1 MKLIQTKNASVN
13 YLAKVVEIKDFFPHP
28 NPEVTKLKVCK
39 VDGYNMI
46 VGINEKEGVYVYFP
60 ALSQINSNL
69 LSYANLYRHGNLNSN
84 PEKTGFF
91 EDNGRVK
98 AIKLKGMVSEGFLLP
113 FEVLQNW
120 LMDSVNKKIDDEE
133 SCINKEFDAVEHNGK
148 EIWINKKYI
157 IIEQRTHCPNEP
169 RERANV
175 KKYDKLVEGQFR
187 FHYDTAQL
195 RKNPYAIQKDDIIH
209 ISSKF
214 HGTSAISANVICKF
228 PKSWIGKIISRIHNL
243 FNKENK
249 IVDVNNNYR
258 YDNVYASRTV
268 VKNKYYNRSVGLG
281 YYNCDVWGEANK
293 VLSPLIPKGY
303 SLYYEIVGFLPTGG
317 YIQKDYDYGCLP
329 PEEGEKYTINK
340 HFRIIVYRIT
350 ITNADGRVFEL
361 SPKEVQYWCKNNGL
375 EPVIELYYGKASDLY
390 PDIKDSENW
399 NDAFIDKLAD
409 DKNFYMELDS
419 PDCKNKVPHEGIVI
433 KVDNM
438 TPNAVKLKSFR
449 FLGKESEELDKGI
462 ANIEDNN

>member
-1 MKLIQTKNASVN
+1 MKLIQTKNASLN
-13 YLAKVVEIKDFFPHP
+13 YLAKVVNIKEFFPHP

-46 VGINEKEGVYVYFP
+46 VGIDEKEGVYVYFP

-157 IIEQRTHCPNEP
+157 IIEQRTHGSNEP
-169 RERANV
+169 KERANV

-187 FHYDTAQL
+187 LHYDTPQL

-228 PKSWIGKIISRIHNL
+228 PKSWIEKIVCRIHNL

-249 IVDVNNNYR
+249 IVDVDNNYR

-268 VKNKYYNRSVGLG
+268 VKNKYYNKPVGLG
-281 YYNCDVWGEANK
+281 WYKCDVWGEANK
-293 VLSPLIPKGY
+293 VLSSLIPKGY
-303 SLYYEIVGFLPTGG
+303 TLYYEIVGFLPTGG

-329 PEEGEKYTINK
+329 PEEGENYTINK

-361 SPKEVQYWCKNNGL
+361 SPREVQYWCKNNGL
-375 EPVIELYYGKASDLY
+375 EPVVELYYGKASNLY
-390 PDIKDSENW
+390 PEIKDSENW
-399 NDAFIDKLAD
+399 NDAFIEKLAD
-409 DKNFYMELDS
+409 DKKFYMELDS

-438 TPNAVKLKSFR
+438 TPNAVKLKCFR

>member
-28 NPEVTKLKVCK
+28 NPEVTKLKICK

-120 LMDSVNKKIDDEE
+120 LMDSVNKKIEDEE

-157 IIEQRTHCPNEP
+157 IIEQRTYGSNEP
-169 RERANV
+169 KERANV

-187 FHYDTAQL
+187 FHYDRCVA
-195 RKNPYAIQKDDIIH
+195 
-209 ISSKF
+209 
-214 HGTSAISANVICKF
+214 
-228 PKSWIGKIISRIHNL
+228 
-243 FNKENK
+243 
-249 IVDVNNNYR
+249 
-258 YDNVYASRTV
+258 
-268 VKNKYYNRSVGLG
+268 
-281 YYNCDVWGEANK
+281 
-293 VLSPLIPKGY
+293 
-303 SLYYEIVGFLPTGG
+303 
-317 YIQKDYDYGCLP
+317 
-329 PEEGEKYTINK
+329 
-340 HFRIIVYRIT
+340 
-350 ITNADGRVFEL
+350 
-361 SPKEVQYWCKNNGL
+361 
-375 EPVIELYYGKASDLY
+375 
-390 PDIKDSENW
+390 
-399 NDAFIDKLAD
+399 
-409 DKNFYMELDS
+409 
-419 PDCKNKVPHEGIVI
+419 
-433 KVDNM
+433 
-438 TPNAVKLKSFR
+438 
-449 FLGKESEELDKGI
+449 
-462 ANIEDNN
+462 